1 MLTST
6 TPSLKPSAST
16 NPSLKLS
23 AVPSGCISTPTYN
36 CCGSGIY
43 ESGEGYT
50 SCPADCDV
58 YLWPAGSTSECHEV
72 TSVPQDDCWV
82 YRLMIGTINHAGVFY
97 GTMVVGPIISTPIL
111 THQLLNVLLTIEVIQ
126 SVQFLHQVVHLRLLL
141 RQQSLLVIFI
151 YGHLEL

>member
-1 MLTST
+1 
-6 TPSLKPSAST
+6 
-16 NPSLKLS
+16 
-23 AVPSGCISTPTYN
+23 
-36 CCGSGIY
+36 
-43 ESGEGYT
+43 
-50 SCPADCDV
+50 
-58 YLWPAGSTSECHEV
+58 
-72 TSVPQDDCWV
+72 
-82 YRLMIGTINHAGVFY
+82 MIGTINHAGVFY